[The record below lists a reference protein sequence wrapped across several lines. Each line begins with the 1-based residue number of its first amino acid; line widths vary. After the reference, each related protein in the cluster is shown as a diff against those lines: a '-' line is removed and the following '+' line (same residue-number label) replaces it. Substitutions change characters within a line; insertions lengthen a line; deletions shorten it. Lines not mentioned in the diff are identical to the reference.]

1 MQDLDLLSIR
11 AQFNKEQILLCFNGP
26 ITRSLIEEI
35 GNALKNYLQANDT
48 EPSAA
53 MDVFGT
59 YIEMTQNIRHYAN
72 SKGYSEIE
80 GAATIVVAR
89 HDNTHYAIL
98 AGNLVEKEDALSLRQ
113 RVESLAAMD
122 KSELKAAYK
131 QQLRVPREHDSTTG
145 AGLGLL
151 DIARKSSKPLSANLV
166 DTENS
171 KTLFSLLAIV

>member
-11 AQFNKEQILLCFNGP
+11 EQFNKEQILLCFNGP

-35 GNALKNYLQANDT
+35 GNALKNYLQANDA

-59 YIEMTQNIRHYAN
+59 YIEMTQNIRHYAT

-89 HDNTHYAIL
+89 HESTHYAIL
-98 AGNLVEKEDALSLRQ
+98 AGNIVEREDAQLLSQ
-113 RVESLAAMD
+113 RVEALAGMNKA
-122 KSELKAAYK
+122 ELKAAYK
-131 QQLRVPREHDSTTG
+131 QQLRMPRDQDATTG

-151 DIARKSSKPLSANLV
+151 DIARKSSKPLNANLV
-166 DTENS
+166 DTENG
-171 KTLFSLLAIV
+171 KALFSLLAIV